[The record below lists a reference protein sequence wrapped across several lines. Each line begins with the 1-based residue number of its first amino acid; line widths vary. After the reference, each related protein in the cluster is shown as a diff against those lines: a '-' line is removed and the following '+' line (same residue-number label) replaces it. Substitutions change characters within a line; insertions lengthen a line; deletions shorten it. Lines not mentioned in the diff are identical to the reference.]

1 VAAGDD
7 TVLTVACGACE
18 REVLALPFPPAGYRA
33 HDDDPDVGREVR
45 CRLRQCTEEGALAF
59 QFAVPDTPAR
69 TLTDLEYLSQWR
81 HSYGLDQPMLVGG
94 TRCASTCATHGP
106 RCAVD
111 QAEFASGV
119 HMLHCRSAKPLG
131 RHNRCGREVLK
142 PLYIGMGYS
151 FNEHLVHCHVNSGKR
166 VDARCANSAVS
177 HRDEALDFTIG
188 CPMAETYV
196 TAAAEDD
203 RHATTAALERGK
215 RAKHAAA
222 AAVAGMQYVT
232 CALTTFG
239 GWGEEFLKR
248 HVRPEYAR
256 RRKAEKAEGGLG
268 WKTQAWKQALFENM
282 NIVIARSNYEMLAM
296 HTLPAE
302 PQH

>member
-1 VAAGDD
+1 M
-7 TVLTVACGACE
+7 CM
-18 REVLALPFPPAGYRA
+18 P
-33 HDDDPDVGREVR
+33 
-45 CRLRQCTEEGALAF
+45 
-59 QFAVPDTPAR
+59 
-69 TLTDLEYLSQWR
+69 
-81 HSYGLDQPMLVGG
+81 
-94 TRCASTCATHGP
+94 
-106 RCAVD
+106 
-111 QAEFASGV
+111 
-119 HMLHCRSAKPLG
+119 
-131 RHNRCGREVLK
+131 
-142 PLYIGMGYS
+142 
-151 FNEHLVHCHVNSGKR
+151 
-166 VDARCANSAVS
+166 
-177 HRDEALDFTIG
+177 
-188 CPMAETYV
+188 
-196 TAAAEDD
+196 
-203 RHATTAALERGK
+203 AALEKGK